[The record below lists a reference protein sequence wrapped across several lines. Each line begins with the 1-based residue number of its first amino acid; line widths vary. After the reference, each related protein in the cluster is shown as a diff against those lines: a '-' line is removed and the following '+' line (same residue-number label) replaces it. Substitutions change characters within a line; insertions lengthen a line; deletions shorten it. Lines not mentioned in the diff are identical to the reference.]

1 MSTGVF
7 STPTGPAQ
15 ATDLVQSTLPLCPDG
30 FNMSADLKC
39 LPGYWPAMALD
50 RMDFLR
56 RGECAFR
63 FKSLT
68 FPLDSQQPIPIRETN
83 IYIERVVIGTWIW
96 GCSFTAIDGVVGDFS
111 IQLADICG
119 EKEFFSNFTFATA
132 VANTAAAFVIPTLLA
147 EPYLVGPPG
156 RIEGQVTNN
165 AIVAQRAQLL
175 LHMAEPCEPPPGEG
189 Y

>member
-1 MSTGVF
+1 MSGVL
-7 STPTGPAQ
+7 STPTGLAQ
-15 ATDLVQSTLPLCPDG
+15 ATDLVQTELVLCPDG

-39 LPGYWPAMALD
+39 LPGYWPAIALD
-50 RMDFLR
+50 RLDFLR
-56 RGECAFR
+56 RGECNYR

-68 FPLDSQQPIPIRETN
+68 FPLDSQQAIPIRGTD

-96 GCSFTAIDGVVGDFS
+96 GYSFTAVDGVVADFS
-111 IQLADICG
+111 IQLADIC
-119 EKEFFSNFTFATA
+119 EEREFFSNFTFAGA

-147 EPYLVGPPG
+147 EPYLIGPPG
-156 RIEGQVTNN
+156 RIKGQVTNN

-175 LHMAEPCEPPPGEG
+175 VHMAEPCEPPPGEG